1 MTAEGKSLEPRG
13 AGITKP
19 RDRQAPVDGVDE
31 GDGSPGETPRR
42 SEGKADDGLRGPRDD
57 VPLESFEAML
67 VLLNEERAKKAGSRR
82 LHFATDTEGSRE
94 SACDRFEV
102 CEARFRE
109 LFNNMDDAVAVYEA
123 KDGGAD
129 FIIKDLN
136 RAAELTEK
144 VKREL
149 VVGRGI
155 LEVFPGCGGDFGV
168 FDALR
173 RVWSTGIPEKLPAAF
188 YRDDRMEGWREN
200 YIYKAPSGEVVAI
213 YHDVTARQL
222 FEDALRAS
230 ERRYRAIVEDQTEL
244 ISRSAPDGTLT
255 FVNDAYCRY
264 YDETRE
270 NLIGNSFWHHVIE
283 EDWERLVKHLQSL
296 SREKPVETIEH
307 CSMLSNGEIRWQR
320 WTDRAIFDDDGS
332 IVEIQSVGHDITER
346 KLHEQQLQRLNEQL
360 MEEHDRRRFLSKS
373 LIDLLERDRQKIA
386 MELHDHIGQILTT
399 LKMDLELMG
408 THLNDSQAPLKARI
422 AAAQDKAVQAIRSVK
437 EIAYGLRPSMLDNL
451 GLVSSIRNLID
462 DIKRSTDLQIHFFSQ
477 NVPKRFNQEKE
488 TTVYRVLQEAM
499 CNVIKHAR
507 ARKVFINLVKRGKL
521 LSLSVEDDGI
531 GFEPDKVMKD
541 MEGKGPLGLLIMQE
555 RVVQI
560 DGELSIESRTGKG
573 THVLAEIPM

>member
-1 MTAEGKSLEPRG
+1 
-13 AGITKP
+13 
-19 RDRQAPVDGVDE
+19 VDGVGE
-31 GDGSPGETPRR
+31 RDGSPGETVRR
-42 SEGKADDGLRGPRDD
+42 NEERADDVSGAPEND

-67 VLLNEERAKKAGSRR
+67 MVLNEERAKKAGSRR
-82 LHFATDTEGSRE
+82 LHFATDTESSGE
-94 SACDRFEV
+94 FACDRFEA

-109 LFNNMDDAVAVYEA
+109 LFNYMDDAVAVYEA
-123 KDGGAD
+123 KDDGAD

-144 VKREL
+144 VKLEL
-149 VVGRGI
+149 VVGRSI
-155 LEVFPGCGGDFGV
+155 LEVFPGCGGGFGV

-222 FEDALRAS
+222 FEDALRTS

-244 ISRSAPDGTLT
+244 IIRSAPDGSLT

-283 EDWERLVKHLQSL
+283 EDRERLVKHLQSL
-296 SREKPVETIEH
+296 SREKPVEILEH

-320 WTDRAIFDDDGS
+320 WTDRAIFNDDGS

-346 KLHEQQLQRLNEQL
+346 KLHEQQLQRLNKEL

-386 MELHDHIGQILTT
+386 MELHDQIGQTLTT
-399 LKMDLELMG
+399 LKMDLELMES
-408 THLNDSQAPLKARI
+408 HLNDSQTVLKARI
-422 AAAQDKAVQAIRSVK
+422 GAAQDKAVQAIRSVK

-462 DIKRSTDLQIHFFSQ
+462 DIKRSTDLQVHFFSQ

-531 GFEPDKVMKD
+531 GFEPDKVMND
-541 MEGKGPLGLLIMQE
+541 LEGKGSLGLLIMQE

>member
-1 MTAEGKSLEPRG
+1 
-13 AGITKP
+13 
-19 RDRQAPVDGVDE
+19 VDGVDE